1 MERRP
6 TPIVIVSRSV
16 SAEDLESTMEALRA
30 GAVSAVEKP
39 GCRSAAGADERMRRL
54 CRELAVMSQVK
65 VVRQRFNRPGRND
78 EARMTND
85 ECKEAIRHSSFGHS
99 SLSSIVGIV
108 ASTGGPRA
116 LECVLSAL
124 GADFSL
130 PIVVVQHIT
139 PSFQK
144 GFVNW
149 LARVAPQRVEEA
161 NHGEKPLSGCVYVA
175 PAAKHLVVARS
186 REQGAGGPSFR
197 CSVPAPCPLPRAP
210 CRHCPSG
217 TLLLESLA
225 GSYGSRA
232 VGVVL
237 TGMGDDGAQGLLA
250 VRRAGGYTITEDDS
264 TAVVNGMPQAARQIG
279 ASCVSLPLES
289 IGTALQNLVP
299 LAQEI
304 GA

>member
-1 MERRP
+1 
-6 TPIVIVSRSV
+6 
-16 SAEDLESTMEALRA
+16 
-30 GAVSAVEKP
+30 
-39 GCRSAAGADERMRRL
+39 
-54 CRELAVMSQVK
+54 
-65 VVRQRFNRPGRND
+65 
-78 EARMTND
+78 
-85 ECKEAIRHSSFGHS
+85 
-99 SLSSIVGIV
+99 LSSIVGIV

-175 PAAKHLVVARS
+175 PAAKHLIVARG
-186 REQGAGGPSFR
+186 REQGTTQRA
-197 CSVPAPCPLPRAP
+197 VPGEAIFLTPCPLPAAP
-210 CRHCPSG
+210 CPQCPSG

-289 IGTALQNLVP
+289 IGTELQNLVP